1 VNSAP
6 PGSSSTMRSNQ
17 VFRPCVVTSSSVKK
31 NGRDLYCLD
40 AAVEQPAKRNRT
52 PIKATNFIGSL

>member
-1 VNSAP
+1 
-6 PGSSSTMRSNQ
+6 
-17 VFRPCVVTSSSVKK
+17 
-31 NGRDLYCLD
+31 LYCLD